1 MVMVHAAARRRDPSR
16 FYQHLSV
23 VALLVLALTACAPQE
38 PLVIIVTAT
47 DLPGPTSTPAPT
59 ATPTIP
65 PTPTIAPEQ
74 LLQMGDQALLNG
86 QFEAAL
92 LDYQSILGMG
102 AAADLS
108 AAAAFNAGRA
118 ALREGDFTG
127 AAANLTTFITNF
139 PQDARTPQAY
149 FLRGDANMGLSQW
162 AAALSDYQTYLSLRP
177 GLIDSYAYER
187 IGDAQLA
194 MGQSAESVA
203 SYNRAVNAGRA
214 LVPLLQLRERLA
226 QIYLGA
232 GSTVEAVAQ
241 YDAILQ
247 VARNNPYRATIEY
260 AAADA
265 LIDGNDIS
273 TGYARLQSIIELYP
287 DRPEA
292 YNAMQRLIQAG
303 IPIDDYQRGQ
313 ISYTYGDYEGAINA
327 FNTYSTERPIA
338 DLPAEMYLLLG
349 RAYREIGNPTAAVT
363 AFQTI
368 IDQYPSDP
376 LFGQALL
383 EQGRTRFLAG
393 EIDDAIARYQE
404 IARTYG
410 YLPEA
415 AEALWRAGYL
425 HGTND
430 RPVESRQIFE
440 QLADAYPDTEQARS
454 GLFLAAAA
462 AYNEGDANGAERL
475 YARLAVSTTGEDQAA
490 AYLWVGRL
498 AAARSDQQT
507 AVSALNLAI
516 QAAPDSYYSAR
527 AQDILNGRDTFARP
541 VGYNFTF
548 DETAQLAEAET
559 WLRQR
564 FQIEGEAPLWPL
576 SPELQADA
584 RLIRGNELWA
594 VGAVDAA
601 KVEFG
606 DVIDAYQS
614 DAVRSF
620 QIALFLRG
628 IGAYQ
633 PAVLAGANVIRAA
646 GVATLE
652 APPYLARLRYPAYY
666 ADLVQDAAARYQV
679 DPLLLL
685 SLIRH
690 ESLFDTY
697 ATAGAGEKGLT
708 QVIPGTAEYIAQQIN
723 WPDYQHSDLFRPY
736 AGIEFGA
743 FFLGENLGRFEGN
756 VQAALAGYNAGPGR
770 AANWLSLSG
779 GDPDQFITAITIDST
794 RTYVQRIY
802 GFYTIYRALYGVM

>member
-1 MVMVHAAARRRDPSR
+1 MGM
-16 FYQHLSV
+16 LLLGV
-23 VALLVLALTACAPQE
+23 VWLLTACAPQE

-47 DLPGPTSTPAPT
+47 ELPGPTAPPAPT
-59 ATPTIP
+59 ATPTLP
-65 PTPTIAPEQ
+65 PTPTIAPEV
-74 LLQMGDQALLNG
+74 LLREGDRALLNG
-86 QFEAAL
+86 QFEAAV
-92 LDYQSILGMG
+92 LDYQSILNMG
-102 AAADLS
+102 AAPDLS

-118 ALREGDFTG
+118 ALREGNFPE
-127 AAANLTTFITNF
+127 AAANLTTFISND
-139 PQDARTPQAY
+139 PQDVRTPQAY

-177 GLIDSYAYER
+177 GLIDSYVYER
-187 IGDAQLA
+187 IGDAQIAL
-194 MGQSAESVA
+194 GQSAESVA
-203 SYNRAVNAGRA
+203 NYNRAVNAGRA

-226 QIYLGA
+226 TIYLAA
-232 GSTVEAVAQ
+232 GSTIEAVAQ

-260 AAADA
+260 AAAEA
-265 LIDGNDIS
+265 LIDNGDI
-273 TGYARLQSIIELYP
+273 TAGYGRLQTLIEQYA

-292 YNAMQRLIQAG
+292 YTAMQQLIEAG
-303 IPIDDYQRGQ
+303 VPVDDYTRGR

-349 RAYREIGNPTAAVT
+349 RAYREIGNPTAALT

-368 IDQYPSDP
+368 IDQYPTDP

-393 EIDDAIARYQE
+393 EIDQAIARYME
-404 IARTYG
+404 IARDYG

-425 HGTND
+425 HGTNG
-430 RPVESRQIFE
+430 RPAESRAVFE
-440 QLADAYPDTEQARS
+440 QLADAYPDTSQARS

-462 AYNEGDANGAERL
+462 AYNGNDPNGAEQL

-498 AAARSDQQT
+498 AAARNDHQT
-507 AVSALNLAI
+507 AVNALQLVI

-541 VGYNFTF
+541 VAFNFTF
-548 DETAQLAEAET
+548 DENAQLAEAET
-559 WLRQR
+559 WLRTR
-564 FQIEGEAPLWPL
+564 FQVEGDAPLWQL
-576 SPELQADA
+576 SPELHADA

-606 DVIDAYQS
+606 DVIETYQGDAI
-614 DAVRSF
+614 RSF
-620 QIALFLRG
+620 QLANFLRG
-628 IGAYQ
+628 IGAYNG
-633 PAVLAGANVIRAA
+633 AILAGANVIRTA
-646 GVATLE
+646 GVPTLE
-652 APPYLARLRYPAYY
+652 APAYLARLRYPAYY
-666 ADLVQDAAARYQV
+666 GDLVQDAASRYEI

-697 ATAGAGEKGLT
+697 ATAAASEKGLT
-708 QVIPGTAEYIAQQIN
+708 QVIPGTAEYIAQQLN

-743 FFLGENLGRFEGN
+743 FFLAENLDRFDGN

-770 AANWLSLSG
+770 AANWLALSG
-779 GDPDQFITAITIDST
+779 GDPDQFMTAITIDST

-802 GFYTIYRALYGVM
+802 GFYTIYRALYGVMQ